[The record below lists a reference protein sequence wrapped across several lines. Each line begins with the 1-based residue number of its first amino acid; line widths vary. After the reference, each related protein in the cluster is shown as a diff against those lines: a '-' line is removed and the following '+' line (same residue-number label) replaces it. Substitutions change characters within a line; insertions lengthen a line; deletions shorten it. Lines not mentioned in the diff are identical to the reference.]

1 MRTAAQLAR
10 CHNISDLRLLARDQ
24 LPRPIFDFLDGAAES
39 EYTANRNTSGFDA
52 ATLVPRCLVDVSS
65 VKTATRVLG
74 QDIEW
79 PLVCSPTGGSRIF
92 HPGGELAAARAAAKA
107 GAYYAL
113 STNASCSLE
122 EVASASSGPKL
133 FQLYIFKDR
142 EMTREL
148 IERCRQAGYKAMC
161 LTVDVPT
168 IGKRERDLRSG
179 FGIPIKPSMRL
190 LRSFVQR
197 PSWLLGRMRDRGL
210 SMPNVAGR
218 AGSES
223 LVAQMQYIGK
233 QLDPTVAWT
242 DLREMIDLWGGPFA
256 IKGVMSADDARRAA
270 DAGASAVVV
279 SNHGGRQLDGAPAA
293 IEMLPEIVEAVGD
306 RVEVILDGGIR
317 RGVHILKAIAMGATA
332 CSVGR
337 PYLFGLSAGGEA
349 GVARALTILRT
360 ELVRSM
366 QLSGCTDIRRVDRT
380 MIRFA

>member
-1 MRTAAQLAR
+1 MRTAAHLAH
-10 CHNISDLRLLARDQ
+10 CHNIADLRALARGQ
-24 LPRPIFDFLDGAAES
+24 LPSAIFDFLDGAAES
-39 EYTANRNTSGFDA
+39 EYTANRNTTGFDQ
-52 ATLVPRCLVDVSS
+52 ATLVPRCLVDVST
-65 VKTATRVLG
+65 VKTTTRVLG

-79 PLVCSPTGGSRIF
+79 PMICSPTGGSRIF
-92 HPGGELAAARAAAKA
+92 HPDGELAAARAAAKA

-122 EVASASSGPKL
+122 EVASASGGPKL

-142 EMTREL
+142 DMTREL
-148 IERCRQAGYKAMC
+148 IERCRQSGYKAMC

-197 PSWLLGRMRDRGL
+197 PSWLLGRMCDRGL
-210 SMPNVAGR
+210 SIPNVAER
-218 AGSES
+218 AGSDS
-223 LVAQMQYIGK
+223 LIKQMQYIGK

-270 DAGASAVVV
+270 DLGATAVVV

-293 IEMLPEIVEAVGD
+293 IEMLPEIVEAVGQ
-306 RVEVILDGGIR
+306 RIEIILDGGIR
-317 RGVHILKAIAMGATA
+317 RGVHVLKAIAMGATA

-349 GVARALTILRT
+349 GVARALAILRT

-366 QLSGCTDIRRVDRT
+366 QLSGCTDIRSVDRT